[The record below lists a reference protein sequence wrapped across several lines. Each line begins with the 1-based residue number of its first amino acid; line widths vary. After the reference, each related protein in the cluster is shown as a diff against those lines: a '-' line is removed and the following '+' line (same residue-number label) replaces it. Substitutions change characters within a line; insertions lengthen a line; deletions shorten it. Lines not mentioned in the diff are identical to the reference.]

1 MKKAIA
7 FFSFFCS
14 ILLLA
19 FWGSADATLHG
30 QWERSPLS
38 ATDRDGSLQPGSGS
52 PLDEDKGIGPIK
64 DLKLGS
70 IDQNLVKE
78 GASIFQSK
86 CSTCHSL
93 DDRRVGPPLGKVLD
107 RDTPEFVMN
116 FLLNTT
122 EMIQKNEKIKKLVQ
136 EYGMRMP
143 DLGLNKDQAR
153 AVLEYFR
160 TTGQRPGSA
169 FY

>member
-1 MKKAIA
+1 VEWGVP
-7 FFSFFCS
+7 FQPCS
-14 ILLLA
+14 
-19 FWGSADATLHG
+19 
-30 QWERSPLS
+30 
-38 ATDRDGSLQPGSGS
+38 GSLQ
-52 PLDEDKGIGPIK
+52 DEDKGIGPIK
-64 DLKLGS
+64 DLKLGP

-78 GASIFQSK
+78 GASIFQNK

-93 DDRRVGPPLGKVLD
+93 EAKKVGPPLGKVLD
-107 RDTPEFVMN
+107 NNTPEFIMN

-143 DLGLNKDQAR
+143 DLGIDKDQAR

-160 TTGQRPGSA
+160 TTGQHQDLVL
-169 FY
+169 